1 MFVIQW
7 AGAVVYTCGG
17 CGLVGFLVR
26 RRHMPN
32 GHRGVFGGGQM
43 AAPGFAMR
51 VGGAQGRF
59 VWVPMRPLGA
69 RPPWAL
75 PTAARGT
82 LGALRAW
89 LYAVCSNPQLLPV
102 HIPEPR
108 WCFHAHPGRPRRLSE
123 TPGFNPGLILACW
136 GWFRS
141 LDGPP
146 GACAQFHTPLQRLE
160 NLRPPNTGGPGA
172 GGGCRVVSPGSK
184 AAINRMWPHIPGSPA
199 ADRRLSRAWEGQWGG
214 AQDRAQGPQTWK
226 SLLGASCKIIRG
238 ASTGR

>member
-1 MFVIQW
+1 MHVSCLGVERHHFPRRDATTRVDVRHLPGRWAGTSRLFVIQW

-43 AAPGFAMR
+43 AAPGCAMR
-51 VGGAQGRF
+51 VGGAPGRF

-69 RPPWAL
+69 RPPGAL

-123 TPGFNPGLILACW
+123 TPGFNPGLILA
-136 GWFRS
+136 
-141 LDGPP
+141 
-146 GACAQFHTPLQRLE
+146 
-160 NLRPPNTGGPGA
+160 
-172 GGGCRVVSPGSK
+172 
-184 AAINRMWPHIPGSPA
+184 
-199 ADRRLSRAWEGQWGG
+199 
-214 AQDRAQGPQTWK
+214 
-226 SLLGASCKIIRG
+226 
-238 ASTGR
+238 

>member
-1 MFVIQW
+1 MFVIQC

-69 RPPWAL
+69 RPPGAL

-160 NLRPPNTGGPGA
+160 NLRPPNNGGPGA
-172 GGGCRVVSPGSK
+172 GRGSYSVPRVESSHKPHVPAYPRITSCRSAPLPHLGGAVGGRARPR
-184 AAINRMWPHIPGSPA
+184 AGSPNV
-199 ADRRLSRAWEGQWGG
+199 EVIVGG
-214 AQDRAQGPQTWK
+214 I
-226 SLLGASCKIIRG
+226 L
-238 ASTGR
+238 